1 MLVESVKYGGV
12 NLVRTL
18 FRRPANPGSE
28 LRKSIMR
35 KRWDSWI
42 EYSCVLNSAGIER
55 TVDPVSH
62 ISLRRSMH
70 YEYPVYM

>member
-1 MLVESVKYGGV
+1 MQFTVHHYAGRVLYKIEGFLEKNKDPLPEMLVESVKYGKV

-35 KRWDSWI
+35 KR
-42 EYSCVLNSAGIER
+42 
-55 TVDPVSH
+55 
-62 ISLRRSMH
+62 
-70 YEYPVYM
+70 YML